1 MAANYPTYPVSFT
14 QKQDLVNLVA
24 AADVNSVYDEVT
36 AIAGTLGADPNKRT
50 PAWNTTNAFLT
61 NTTFASVD
69 ARIDNVENGTFIVYQ
84 DYVSKSGGTIINPGT
99 ATTTVNL
106 TLRAA
111 TSQSVNTF
119 EVKDSSNT
127 TVASISTSGLLR
139 AVLIDGGS
147 A

>member
-61 NTTFASVD
+61 STTFASVD
-69 ARIDNVENGTFIVYQ
+69 ARINNVENGTFIVYQ

-99 ATTTVNL
+99 ATNTVNL

>member
-1 MAANYPTYPVSFT
+1 MANYPSYPVTFA
-14 QKQDLVNLVA
+14 QKQDLVSLVA
-24 AADVNSVYDEVT
+24 AGDVNVVYDEVT
-36 AIAGTLGADPNKRT
+36 AIAGTLGIDPQKRT
-50 PAWNTTNAFLT
+50 PAWNTSNAFTT

-84 DYVSKSGGTIINPGT
+84 DYVKKSGGTTIDPGT

-106 TLRAA
+106 TLKAA
-111 TSQSVNTF
+111 TSQSVNLL
-119 EVKDSSNT
+119 EVKDASNT
-127 TVASISTSGLLR
+127 TVASINKEGLLR